1 MMCMGT
7 KALIYSIALSAVMNL
22 AALTSCSDKHESVAE
37 FIDLPSQGWVYGQ
50 AMEYQPVGLDSV
62 ALRRLLLTV
71 RHSNAYPYRNI
82 WLEVTTDTKGVK
94 TIDTLNL
101 ELADVYGRWYGSGFG
116 PSYQYEAA
124 VGGPKTLSDSSR
136 IAVRHIMRIDTLRE
150 VEQIGFTIN
159 SIKNSAQ
166 P

>member
-22 AALTSCSDKHESVAE
+22 AALTSCSNKHASVAE
-37 FIDLPSQGWVYGQ
+37 FCDIPQQGWVYGN
-50 AMEYQPVGLDSV
+50 ALEYQPRGLDSV
-62 ALRRLLLTV
+62 ALRTLLLTV

-82 WLEVTTDTKGVK
+82 WLEVTTNTMGVK
-94 TIDTLNL
+94 TIDTLNI
-101 ELADVYGRWYGSGFG
+101 ELADVYGRWHGSGFG
-116 PSYQYEAA
+116 PSYQYETA
-124 VGGPKTLSDSSR
+124 VGAPKILSDSSK
-136 IAVRHIMRIDTLRE
+136 IAVRHIMRVDTLRE

-159 SIKNSAQ
+159 RAK